1 MSVGDNPTTIVFR
14 PAPEPGM
21 LDAGSKGVAMN
32 KLTCC
37 VAVAVAG
44 LGGQEASDWNLG
56 FWEGRY
62 TRVRKARR

>member
-1 MSVGDNPTTIVFR
+1 
-14 PAPEPGM
+14 M
-21 LDAGSKGVAMN
+21 LPMKALLAFKGASQMN